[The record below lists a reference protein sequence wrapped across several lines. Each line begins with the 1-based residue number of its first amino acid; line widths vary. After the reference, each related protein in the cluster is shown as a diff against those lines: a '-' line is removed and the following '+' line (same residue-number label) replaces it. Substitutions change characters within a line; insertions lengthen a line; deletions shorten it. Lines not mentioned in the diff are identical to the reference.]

1 MAELKTKPTDA
12 SVDAYLAA
20 IPDEERRE
28 ECKVIAEMMQRATK
42 VKPQM
47 WGSMVG
53 FGSYHYKYPT
63 GREGDWFLTG
73 FAPRK
78 QALTLYIM
86 AGFVQYDE
94 LLNKL
99 GKYRTGKSCL
109 YIKKLQD
116 VDLEVLEKLEEL
128 TVNQLTEEHAGA
140 GGASN

>member
-20 IPDEERRE
+20 IPDEQRRE

-42 VKPQM
+42 AKPQM
-47 WGSMVG
+47 WGSMIG
-53 FGSYHYKYPT
+53 FGSYHYRYPS

-86 AGFVQYDE
+86 AGFAQYDA
-94 LLNKL
+94 LLERL

-109 YIKKLQD
+109 YIKRLD
-116 VDLEVLEKLEEL
+116 AVDLEVLEEL
-128 TVNQLTEEHAGA
+128 ILLSVNQLAREHAGMSKA
-140 GGASN
+140 V

>member
-12 SVDAYLAA
+12 SVDAYLSA
-20 IPDEERRE
+20 IPDEQRQE

-42 VKPQM
+42 TKPQM
-47 WGSMVG
+47 WGSMIG
-53 FGSYHYKYPT
+53 FGSYHYKYPS

-86 AGFVQYDE
+86 AGFTQYDA
-94 LLNKL
+94 LLEKL

-109 YIKKLQD
+109 YITRLSD
-116 VDLEVLEKLEEL
+116 VDLKVLAKLIL
-128 TVNQLTEEHAGA
+128 LSVNQVAQEHAGVS
-140 GGASN
+140 GAA